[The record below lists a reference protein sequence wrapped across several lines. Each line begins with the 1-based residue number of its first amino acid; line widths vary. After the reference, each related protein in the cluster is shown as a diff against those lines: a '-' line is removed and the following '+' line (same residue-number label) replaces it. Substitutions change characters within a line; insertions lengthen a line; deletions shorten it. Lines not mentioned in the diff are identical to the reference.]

1 MTMLL
6 IILWSI
12 QISIQPKRRHH
23 LLQQMESLSMQPR
36 SSIKSFDYSNR
47 GIIVDTTTT
56 TTHVLMIESFLLQFL
71 WSVSRNFP
79 RWIHSTFWLCRFLMI
94 FQGQKVRKSERAAW
108 EDLFGWRLFQL
119 FNKFQTLFTRC
130 VCINYNKNFR
140 QSFYLLFILKLEEN
154 I

>member
-47 GIIVDTTTT
+47 GIIVDTTATT
-56 TTHVLMIESFLLQFL
+56 AHVLMIESFLLQFL
-71 WSVSRNFP
+71 RSVSRNFP
-79 RWIHSTFWLCRFLMI
+79 RWIHSTFFIFL
-94 FQGQKVRKSERAAW
+94 FFFLFLYQK
-108 EDLFGWRLFQL
+108 
-119 FNKFQTLFTRC
+119 
-130 VCINYNKNFR
+130 
-140 QSFYLLFILKLEEN
+140 
-154 I
+154 